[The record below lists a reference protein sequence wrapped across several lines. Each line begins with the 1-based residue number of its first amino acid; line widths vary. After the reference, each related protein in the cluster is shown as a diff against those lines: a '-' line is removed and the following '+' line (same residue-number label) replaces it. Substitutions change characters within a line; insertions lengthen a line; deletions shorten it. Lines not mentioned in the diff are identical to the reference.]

1 MRYFPIPHL
10 LFSFTIMPTAYTMKQ
25 KMETNYFNVKVKLD
39 IKRFKTVVSVF
50 KGELIRHGLT
60 IPNNTPH
67 PESAKRF
74 IEFLYS
80 HEGQQVLRDAFHPL
94 ILPLTAGHPAPLSSS
109 LKAFVGP

>member
-1 MRYFPIPHL
+1 M
-10 LFSFTIMPTAYTMKQ
+10 MKPKKL
-25 KMETNYFNVKVKLD
+25 KMETTYFSVTVKLD
-39 IKRFKTVVSVF
+39 FKRFKTVASVF

-67 PESAKRF
+67 PEATKCF

-94 ILPLTAGHPAPLSSS
+94 ILALTAGHSAPLSSS
-109 LKAFVGP
+109 LKAFVEP

>member
-1 MRYFPIPHL
+1 
-10 LFSFTIMPTAYTMKQ
+10 MKQ